1 MVALFKKRLDLEVR
15 TIFLDPEDKLAVMDV
30 SNSESGAFRL
40 IAIYVFTG
48 PEQPNFFRCLEVF
61 FGTSRSLISL
71 MLVNDWNAILDAHLD
86 RVALIEDSV

>member
-48 PEQPNFFRCLEVF
+48 PEQPNVFRRLEVF